1 MGDNLY
7 WLWMS
12 LKLGPANHT
21 FTNLM
26 TKVDSPYD
34 LYRMDAEE
42 LATLTNDENT
52 VQKLSDKRLKEA
64 ADIMDYCVLH
74 SIGILTYADPKY
86 PERLKNLYDPPIV
99 LYYRGKLPD
108 IDYHLCIGVVGTRKM
123 SEYGQH
129 TAYRLAYELGGCGAI
144 VVSGMALGI
153 DGVATCAAI
162 EAGGTVIAVLGC
174 GVDRVYPKAHAR
186 LMDAVMQHGAVI
198 SEYPPGTEPFGYN
211 FPVRNRIIS
220 GLCQGTVV
228 VEADKHSGALITAE
242 HAIVQGRQLF
252 VLPGNVGE
260 ENTSGTNEYLRDGAN
275 IALGAEDVVRY
286 YDCPLYKPR
295 VNYTALRYLQK
306 QTDIHEV
313 EALEHYGVQ
322 ARTYD
327 PRKKDNV
334 ADTSTL
340 RPFRKPKV
348 EATIL
353 IDTEEKPRFAST
365 TTRPKKRVATPAPA
379 VQTSTPSSEPVKE
392 EPKRKNEVKPKTE
405 PANNLTPSNQEDGSS
420 ELLAS
425 LDEKTRRVFEAIPND
440 RAISLDKLMAL
451 GYKVNELIA
460 ATTFL
465 EIKGL
470 INSLP
475 GSLYIRK

>member
-12 LKLGPANHT
+12 LKLGPANDN
-21 FTNLM
+21 FVNLM
-26 TKVDSPYD
+26 AKVDSPYD
-34 LYRMDAEE
+34 LYRMDADE
-42 LATLTNDENT
+42 LAQMTNDDET
-52 VQKLSDKRLKEA
+52 VRKLSDKRLNEA
-64 ADIMDYCVLH
+64 ADIMDYCIMR

-86 PERLKNLYDPPIV
+86 PERLKTLYNPPMV

-108 IDYHLCIGVVGTRKM
+108 FDRHLCIGVVGTRKM

-129 TAYRLAYELGGCGAI
+129 TAYRLAYELAGCGAV

-162 EAGGTVIAVLGC
+162 ESGGTVVAVLGC
-174 GVDRVYPKAHAR
+174 GVDRVYPKAHAQ
-186 LMDAVMQHGAVI
+186 LMDAVMQHGVVI
-198 SEYPPGTEPFGYN
+198 SEYPPGTEPFGRN

-228 VEADKHSGALITAE
+228 VEADLHSGALITAE
-242 HAIVQGRQLF
+242 HAIMQGRQLF

-260 ENTSGTNEYLRDGAN
+260 DNTEGTNRYLRDGAN

-286 YDCPLYKPR
+286 YDHPLVKPR
-295 VNYTALRYLQK
+295 VNYTALRFIQK
-306 QTDIHEV
+306 QTDIHEA
-313 EALEHYGVQ
+313 EALEHYGVK
-322 ARTYD
+322 ARQYD
-327 PRKKDNV
+327 PRKKDDV
-334 ADTSTL
+334 LDTSTF

-348 EATIL
+348 ETAIL
-353 IDTEEKPRFAST
+353 IDTEEKPRFKST
-365 TTRPKKRVATPAPA
+365 TTKPKKRV
-379 VQTSTPSSEPVKE
+379 KKFE
-392 EPKRKNEVKPKTE
+392 EPPKPIPIETKPE
-405 PANNLTPSNQEDGSS
+405 QQQPMHVAMPAKSDGSS
-420 ELLAS
+420 EILAS
-425 LDEKTRRVFEAIPND
+425 LDETTRRVYEAIPSD
-440 RAISLDKLMAL
+440 RSISMDKLMAL

>member
-1 MGDNLY
+1 MDMGDNLY

-12 LKLGPANHT
+12 LKLGPANDN
-21 FTNLM
+21 FVNLM
-26 TKVDSPYD
+26 SKADSPYD
-34 LYRMDAEE
+34 LYRMDADE
-42 LATLTNDENT
+42 LAQLTDDDDT
-52 VQKLSDKRLKEA
+52 VRKLSDKRLNEA
-64 ADIMDYCVLH
+64 ADIMDYCIMR
-74 SIGILTYADPKY
+74 SIGILSYADPKY
-86 PERLKNLYDPPIV
+86 PERLKTLYNPPIV

-108 IDYHLCIGVVGTRKM
+108 FDRHLCIGVVGTRKM

-129 TAYRLAYELGGCGAI
+129 TAYRMAYELAGCGVV

-162 EAGGTVIAVLGC
+162 ESGGTVVAVLGC

-186 LMDAVMQHGAVI
+186 LMDAVMQHGVVI
-198 SEYPPGTEPFGYN
+198 SEYPPGTEPFGHN

-228 VEADKHSGALITAE
+228 VEADLHSGALITAE
-242 HAIVQGRQLF
+242 HAIMQGRQLF

-260 ENTSGTNEYLRDGAN
+260 DNTAGTNQYLKDGAN

-286 YDCPLYKPR
+286 YDHPLLKPR
-295 VNYTALRYLQK
+295 VNYTALHYMQK
-306 QTDIHEV
+306 QTDIHET
-313 EALEHYGVQ
+313 ESLEHYGVK
-322 ARTYD
+322 ARQYD
-327 PRKKDNV
+327 PRKKDD
-334 ADTSTL
+334 AMDTSTF

-348 EATIL
+348 ETAIL
-353 IDTEEKPRFAST
+353 IDTEEKPRFTST
-365 TTRPKKRVATPAPA
+365 TTKPKKRALKPVENPQPDPVESKLETAQPSS
-379 VQTSTPSSEPVKE
+379 TSTAKG
-392 EPKRKNEVKPKTE
+392 
-405 PANNLTPSNQEDGSS
+405 DGSS
-420 ELLAS
+420 EIVAS
-425 LDEKTRRVFEAIPND
+425 LDEKTRRVFDAIPSD
-440 RAISLDKLMAL
+440 RSISLDKLMAL

>member
-12 LKLGPANHT
+12 LKLGPANDR
-21 FTNLM
+21 FVNLM
-26 TKVDSPYD
+26 LKVDSPYD

-42 LATLTNDENT
+42 LSQLTDDDET
-52 VQKLSDKRLKEA
+52 IKKLTDKRLNEA
-64 ADIMDYCVLH
+64 ADIMDYCIIH

-86 PERLKNLYDPPIV
+86 PERLKTLFNPPMV
-99 LYYRGKLPD
+99 LYYRGKLPAFD
-108 IDYHLCIGVVGTRKM
+108 EHLCIGVVGTRKM

-129 TAYRLAYELGGCGAI
+129 TAYRLSYELGGCGVV

-162 EAGGTVIAVLGC
+162 ESGGTVVAVLGC

-186 LMDAVMQHGAVI
+186 LMDAVMQHGVVI
-198 SEYPPGTEPFGYN
+198 SEYPPGTEPLGHH

-228 VEADKHSGALITAE
+228 VEADSHSGALITAE
-242 HAIVQGRQLF
+242 HAIIQGRQLF

-260 ENTSGTNEYLRDGAN
+260 ENTEGTNRYLRDGAN
-275 IALGAEDVVRY
+275 IALGAEDIIHY
-286 YDCPLYKPR
+286 YDHPLVKPR
-295 VNYTALRYLQK
+295 VSYTALRYLQK
-306 QTDIHEV
+306 QKDIHEQ
-313 EALEHYGVQ
+313 EALEHYGVK
-322 ARTYD
+322 ARQYD
-327 PRKKDNV
+327 PRKKNEM

-348 EATIL
+348 ETTIL
-353 IDTEEKPRFAST
+353 MDTEEKPRYYST
-365 TTRPKKRVATPAPA
+365 TSKPRKKARPQSEKTTAPIVTATVTTQEKTKQQEAIQKSAPA
-379 VQTSTPSSEPVKE
+379 AQG
-392 EPKRKNEVKPKTE
+392 
-405 PANNLTPSNQEDGSS
+405 DGSS
-420 ELLAS
+420 EVLAS
-425 LDEKTRRVFEAIPND
+425 LDEIPRRVFEAIPSD
-440 RAISLDKLMAL
+440 RAISMDKLMVL
-451 GYKVNELIA
+451 GYKINELIA
-460 ATTFL
+460 ATTVL

-475 GSLYIRK
+475 GNLYVRR

>member
-12 LKLGPANHT
+12 LKLGPANDN
-21 FTNLM
+21 FVNLM
-26 TKVDSPYD
+26 SKVDSPYD
-34 LYRMDAEE
+34 LYRMDADE
-42 LATLTNDENT
+42 LAQMTDDDET
-52 VQKLSDKRLKEA
+52 VRKLSDKRLNEA
-64 ADIMDYCVLH
+64 ADIMDYCIMR

-86 PERLKNLYDPPIV
+86 PERLKTLYNPPMV

-108 IDYHLCIGVVGTRKM
+108 FDRHLCIGVVGTRKM

-129 TAYRLAYELGGCGAI
+129 TAYRLSYELAGCGVV

-162 EAGGTVIAVLGC
+162 EAGGTVVAVLGC

-186 LMDAVMQHGAVI
+186 LMDAVMQHGVVI
-198 SEYPPGTEPFGYN
+198 SEYPPGTEPFGRN

-228 VEADKHSGALITAE
+228 VEADMHSGALITAE
-242 HAIVQGRQLF
+242 HAIMQGRQLF

-260 ENTSGTNEYLRDGAN
+260 DNTAGTNRYLRDGAN
-275 IALGAEDVVRY
+275 IALGAEDIVTY
-286 YDCPLYKPR
+286 YDYPLAKPR
-295 VNYTALRYLQK
+295 VNYTALRFMQK
-306 QTDIHEV
+306 QTDIHET
-313 EALEHYGVQ
+313 EALEHYGVK
-322 ARTYD
+322 ARQYD
-327 PRKKDNV
+327 PRKKEESL
-334 ADTSTL
+334 DTSTL

-348 EATIL
+348 ETAIL

-365 TTRPKKRVATPAPA
+365 TTKPRKRPAKSAEQSAPIPTKATPSPVGLENPSAPM
-379 VQTSTPSSEPVKE
+379 KG
-392 EPKRKNEVKPKTE
+392 
-405 PANNLTPSNQEDGSS
+405 DGSS
-420 ELLAS
+420 AIIDS
-425 LDEKTRRVFEAIPND
+425 LDEKTRSIFEAIPSD
-440 RAISLDKLMAL
+440 RSISLDKLMAL

-460 ATTFL
+460 ATTLL

>member
-12 LKLGPANHT
+12 LKLGPANDR
-21 FTNLM
+21 FVNLIS
-26 TKVDSPYD
+26 KVDSPYD
-34 LYRMDAEE
+34 LYRMDTDE
-42 LATLTNDENT
+42 LAQLTDDDET
-52 VQKLSDKRLKEA
+52 VQKLSDKRLNDA
-64 ADIMDYCVLH
+64 ADIMDFCVIH
-74 SIGILTYADPKY
+74 TIGILTYADPKY
-86 PERLKNLYDPPIV
+86 PERLKTLINPPMV

-108 IDYHLCIGVVGTRKM
+108 FDYHLCIGVVGTRKM

-162 EAGGTVIAVLGC
+162 EAGGTVVAVLGC

-186 LMDAVMQHGAVI
+186 LMDAVMQHGVVI

-260 ENTSGTNEYLRDGAN
+260 ENTEGTNQYLRDGAN
-275 IALGAEDVVRY
+275 IALGAEDIVRY
-286 YDCPLYKPR
+286 YDYPHSKPR

-306 QTDIHEV
+306 QTDIHEN
-313 EALEHYGVQ
+313 EALEHYGVK
-322 ARTYD
+322 ARQYD
-327 PRKKDNV
+327 PRKKNDPM
-334 ADTSTL
+334 DTSVF

-348 EATIL
+348 EASIL
-353 IDTEEKPRFAST
+353 IDTQEKPRFAST
-365 TTRPKKRVATPAPA
+365 TTKPG
-379 VQTSTPSSEPVKE
+379 
-392 EPKRKNEVKPKTE
+392 KRKAPPPEEVKPSVVEKDDSRPQKEVSSSTHG
-405 PANNLTPSNQEDGSS
+405 DGSTAI
-420 ELLAS
+420 LDS
-425 LDEKTRRVFEAIPND
+425 LDEKTRRVFEAIPCD

-451 GYKVNELIA
+451 GYKVNELIV